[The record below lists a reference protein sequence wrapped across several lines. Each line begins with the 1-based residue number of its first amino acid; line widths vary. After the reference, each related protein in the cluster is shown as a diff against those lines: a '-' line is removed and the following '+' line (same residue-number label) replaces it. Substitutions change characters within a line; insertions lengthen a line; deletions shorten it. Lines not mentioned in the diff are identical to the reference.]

1 MGHTHYWRI
10 RTEAKEAVEKRLGA
24 VLEDFARL
32 LPHLPPL
39 AGPDG
44 TGGPVLYP
52 PEVAFNGPAPE
63 DYESFVFPWWEEK
76 KEWSFG
82 FCKTGFAWENKRPYD
97 LAVRVF
103 LLLAKLHLG
112 NLIRV
117 ASDAPLADWA
127 EAALLV
133 EGVLALPVD
142 LYGLLGARLLEVEDA
157 RGRRFL
163 LERWKEDDTGLSDW
177 LQARE
182 RMDREG
188 LFPWP
193 FRGPYRVLGE
203 VHLPQEELPRRWA
216 REGFYRRG

>member
-1 MGHTHYWRI
+1 MGHTHYWYL
-10 RTEAKEAVEKRLGA
+10 RTSGREAVEKRLGA
-24 VLEDFARL
+24 ILEDFARL

-44 TGGPVLYP
+44 TGAPVLSP

-82 FCKTGFAWENKRPYD
+82 FCKTGFAWEEKRPYD

-112 NLIRV
+112 DLIRLS
-117 ASDAPLADWA
+117 SDAPLRDWA

-142 LYGLLGARLLEVEDA
+142 LYGLLEVRLLEVEDA
-157 RGRRFL
+157 RRQRFL

-182 RMDREG
+182 RLNQEG
-188 LFPWP
+188 VFPWS

-203 VHLPQEELPRRWA
+203 AHLPQEKLPQLWA
-216 REGFYRRG
+216 KEGFYRQG